1 MCSSLEEAV
10 KQIVS
15 NALTSL
21 PPEKVSAIT
30 DLIMKECPEEIED
43 LKHLELEDLAPELTK
58 LQSRKLLSFIKEKVL
73 KSKF

>member
-21 PPEKVSAIT
+21 PPKEISAIT
-30 DLIMKECPEEIED
+30 ALIMKECPEEIED
-43 LKHLELEDLAPELTK
+43 LKHLAPELTK
-58 LQSRKLLSFIKEKVL
+58 LQSRKLLSFIKERVL